1 MDTKEIIVKIQ
12 GALKRSSED
21 SKIDRNDIR
30 IKLSVTKGFVKNDVR
45 LTLMNKTN
53 NIHDLDMK
61 SLLSINMIQSALVNT
76 FLSNTLLKL
85 GSEIGA
91 KDEDVNAK
99 IATRTEDFYPVVYLF
114 NGGKYIREITMEEL
128 IS

>member
-12 GALKRSSED
+12 GALKKSSEE

-30 IKLSVTKGFVKNDVR
+30 IKLSVTKGFVKNDIR
-45 LTLMNKTN
+45 LTLMNKLN

-91 KDEDVNAK
+91 KDEDINAR
-99 IATRTEDFYPVVYLF
+99 ITTRTDDFYPVVYLF
-114 NGGKYIREITMEEL
+114 NGGKYIREITIEEL
-128 IS
+128 VS